1 MAMLGA
7 GIGMVMQIMI
17 LATQNEAPVADL
29 GVATSTIT
37 FFRAVGGSVG
47 VALFGAVFNSRLTEL
62 LGGAAPTGLT
72 PEDILRLPVA
82 EQARTAGAFAD
93 AITLVFSYAVPVLV
107 VGFLL
112 TWLLREVP
120 LRTASGAGQQAD
132 VDASAAA
139 AVGSSAAGGAVDAPP
154 VGADATPVGGEAR
167 DPAGVV
173 DWGEPSRVEGNGNGH
188 GRRNDAGNGVRPGAA
203 AGAAG
208 GGRGAGTSG
217 G

>member
-1 MAMLGA
+1 
-7 GIGMVMQIMI
+7 
-17 LATQNEAPVADL
+17 
-29 GVATSTIT
+29 
-37 FFRAVGGSVG
+37 
-47 VALFGAVFNSRLTEL
+47 VFNSRLTEL

-82 EQARTAGAFAD
+82 EQTRTAGAFAD
-93 AITLVFSYAVPVLV
+93 AITLVFGYAVPVLV

-120 LRTASGAGQQAD
+120 LRTASGAGQRAD
-132 VDASAAA
+132 VD
-139 AVGSSAAGGAVDAPP
+139 GD
-154 VGADATPVGGEAR
+154 AR

-173 DWGEPSRVEGNGNGH
+173 DCGEPSRVEGNGNGH
-188 GRRNDAGNGVRPGAA
+188 GRRHDAGIDAGTGVRPGAV

-208 GGRGAGTSG
+208 SGRAAGTSG

>member
-1 MAMLGA
+1 MLLLSTLGTGSSRWESGLYMAMLGA

-29 GVATSTIT
+29 GVATSTVT

-47 VALFGAVFNSRLTEL
+47 VALFGAVFNSRLTDL

-72 PEDILRLPVA
+72 PGDILRLPVA
-82 EQARTAGAFAD
+82 EQARTASAFAD
-93 AITLVFSYAVPVLV
+93 AITLVFGYAVPVLV
-107 VGFLL
+107 AGFLL

-120 LRTASGAGQQAD
+120 LRTASGTGQQAD
-132 VDASAAA
+132 VD
-139 AVGSSAAGGAVDAPP
+139 GE
-154 VGADATPVGGEAR
+154 EAR

-173 DWGEPSRVEGNGNGH
+173 DCGEPSRVEGNGNGH
-188 GRRNDAGNGVRPGAA
+188 GRRDDAGNDTGNGVRPGAPA
-203 AGAAG
+203 CAAG